1 MLPEPTTVEFAFRML
16 TKTLL
21 CISQSCL
28 TSDKVKR
35 CPMIAH
41 AALRLQFVYG
51 ISIATQ
57 L

>member
-41 AALRLQFVYG
+41 AALHLFMEYK
-51 ISIATQ
+51 
-57 L
+57 